1 MLRDMSRGRNVK
13 ATKFGFKLGPK
24 AISYLAFQLF

>member
-1 MLRDMSRGRNVK
+1 MLSDVSRGRNVK
-13 ATKFGFKLGPK
+13 ATMFGFKVGPK

>member
-1 MLRDMSRGRNVK
+1 MLRDKSCGQNVK
-13 ATKFGFKLGPK
+13 ATKFGFKVGHK